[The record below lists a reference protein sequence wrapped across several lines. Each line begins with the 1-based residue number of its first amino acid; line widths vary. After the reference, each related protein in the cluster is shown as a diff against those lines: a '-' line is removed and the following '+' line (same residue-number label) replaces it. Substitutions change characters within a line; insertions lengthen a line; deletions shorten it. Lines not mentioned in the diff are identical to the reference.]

1 MATAQTIPLVRHP
14 AAGTDS
20 RQLGR
25 SAVAHDAWEAG
36 LNAQE
41 EQAAREPALVLNVAG
56 DVAPK
61 GEAIRLMIE
70 RNGQGPVDLCLRS
83 EDLKYLVSLL
93 LNLGCEARRR
103 QAPAANGLPPT
114 EAIPLPLDAID
125 VGQSDDDQSF
135 MLLEVG
141 LASLM
146 FMLSPKYLEQI
157 GRTMLLLSRKSSS
170 TSS

>member
-1 MATAQTIPLVRHP
+1 LTP
-14 AAGTDS
+14 
-20 RQLGR
+20 
-25 SAVAHDAWEAG
+25 
-36 LNAQE
+36 QE
-41 EQAAREPALVLNVAG
+41 EQAAYGPSLVVHVTG
-56 DVAPK
+56 DVASK
-61 GEAIRLMIE
+61 GEAIRLKID
-70 RNGQGPVDLCLRS
+70 RSGQGPVDIYLRS
-83 EDLKYLVSLL
+83 EDVKYLVSLL

-103 QAPAANGLPPT
+103 QAPDGNALPPT

-157 GRTMLLLSRKSSS
+157 GQTMLLLSRKSSS
-170 TSS
+170 MPS

>member
-1 MATAQTIPLVRHP
+1 
-14 AAGTDS
+14 
-20 RQLGR
+20 
-25 SAVAHDAWEAG
+25 
-36 LNAQE
+36 LNAE
-41 EQAAREPALVLNVAG
+41 EQACTALVLNVAG

-83 EDLKYLVSLL
+83 EDVKYLVSLL

-103 QAPAANGLPPT
+103 QAPAGNGLPPT

-125 VGQSDDDQSF
+125 VGQSDDEQSF

-146 FMLSPKYLEQI
+146 FILSPKYLEQI
-157 GRTMLLLSRKSSS
+157 GQTMLLLSGKSSS
-170 TSS
+170 TCAFQAIERVGRAGQEADEVREFGFLIGRAVYWRA

>member
-1 MATAQTIPLVRHP
+1 L
-14 AAGTDS
+14 S
-20 RQLGR
+20 L
-25 SAVAHDAWEAG
+25 
-36 LNAQE
+36 QE
-41 EQAAREPALVLNVAG
+41 EQAGRESSLVLHVAG
-56 DVAPK
+56 DVAPE

-70 RNGQGPVDLCLRS
+70 RSGQAPVDLHLRS
-83 EDLKYLVSLL
+83 EDVKYLVSLL

-103 QAPAANGLPPT
+103 QAPSGSGVPPT

-146 FMLSPKYLEQI
+146 FTLPRNYLEQI
-157 GRTMLLLSRKSSS
+157 GLTMLLQSRKSTS
-170 TSS
+170 TPS

>member
-1 MATAQTIPLVRHP
+1 
-14 AAGTDS
+14 
-20 RQLGR
+20 
-25 SAVAHDAWEAG
+25 

-56 DVAPK
+56 EVAPK

-70 RNGQGPVDLCLRS
+70 RNGQEPVDLRLRS
-83 EDLKYLVSLL
+83 EDVQYLVSLL

-103 QAPAANGLPPT
+103 QAPPGNGLLPT
-114 EAIPLPLDAID
+114 EAIPIPLDAID
-125 VGQSDDDQSF
+125 VGQSEDDQSF

-146 FMLSPKYLEQI
+146 FVLSPKYLEQI
-157 GRTMLLLSRKSSS
+157 GRTMLLLSGKSSS
-170 TSS
+170 TPS